1 MFTLS
6 ETTLRFFLPFAFTD
20 YISICAFQSHGTWV
34 ATQDTKNSWR
44 DLWNLRN
51 DTQSRICHSFQLN
64 YRLWRLFSHAKYSN
78 GWISK
83 SRIPNSR
90 NVPTNFLGDPHATML
105 TVVEGQISWN
115 NQLRGNMFINTKYLE
130 RISDEITWI
139 PTSYVWILYA
149 VNNGL
154 LFTYFG
160 RLFNSTKS
168 HET

>member
-1 MFTLS
+1 MDFFRFRKNSACWPSAVSISNRLQNQLFKFILNKYYRTAVKIIYYIPKPQRKAELFTLS

-90 NVPTNFLGDPHATML
+90 NVPTNFLGDPHANRRRT
-105 TVVEGQISWN
+105 
-115 NQLRGNMFINTKYLE
+115 
-130 RISDEITWI
+130 D
-139 PTSYVWILYA
+139 IL
-149 VNNGL
+149 
-154 LFTYFG
+154 
-160 RLFNSTKS
+160 K
-168 HET
+168 